1 MSRCTI
7 TFEDSL
13 EVDIKRYMQKK
24 NVKLKSKA
32 IREIVKNYFQYESS
46 YEDFKEVSK
55 KLDVIVQLSN
65 IIKSLEEQIYIGM
78 GIRENVNPKDNKT
91 LQEFYDNFRKI
102 NFIIMK

>member
-24 NVKLKSKA
+24 NIKLKSKA

-55 KLDVIVQLSN
+55 KLEE
-65 IIKSLEEQIYIGM
+65 IIIDENSCESFYIYDKI
-78 GIRENVNPKDNKT
+78 ENNVKK
-91 LQEFYDNFRKI
+91 RVRRR
-102 NFIIMK
+102 

>member
-24 NVKLKSKA
+24 NIKLKSKA

-46 YEDFKEVSK
+46 YEDFKEVSI
-55 KLDVIVQLSN
+55 LLFSN
-65 IIKSLEEQIYIGM
+65 KSTSKSI
-78 GIRENVNPKDNKT
+78 P
-91 LQEFYDNFRKI
+91 
-102 NFIIMK
+102 